1 MKLFLNLFREPIW
14 IKGVEGSVAM
24 KGHKMKKTLKYVG
37 AALVIAS
44 LAACNTIAGVGQ
56 DAEAAGE
63 AIEEVAKDNGAET
76 N

>member
-1 MKLFLNLFREPIW
+1 
-14 IKGVEGSVAM
+14 
-24 KGHKMKKTLKYVG
+24 MKKTLKYVG